1 MASSS
6 PDYKIL
12 EGSSRYDLQNEVN
25 TWIKLDYVP
34 LGGVSSYTESAA
46 FLKKEMFIQAMFYP
60 GSKAKPS

>member
-1 MASSS
+1 MAQA

-12 EGSSRYDLQNEVN
+12 EGSSRYDLQKEVI

-34 LGGVSSYTESAA
+34 LGGVSSYEDKTGFYS
-46 FLKKEMFIQAMFYP
+46 KSIFIQAMYHA